1 MNRKDLEYL
10 NIAAML
16 LTALYVTVTG
26 LVAGFFGVHQVFLH
40 RYAGYACAALA
51 ALHLILKRRQ
61 VTAYLKQ
68 RLGRPEAKKSVEP
81 TQRDR
86 APLLGRRGFLAS
98 ALAAAGG
105 FALGRVWP
113 ARQPIELPGEATDV
127 GELYHQWS
135 RPGYGQV
142 VGTVTNWGE
151 WPGRY
156 KTHDGAE
163 RITLPHPLGFQGLSF
178 EEAVETRR
186 SVRSYSGESLSQE
199 ALSRLLHAAQGV
211 TKQAGMFR
219 AAPSAGALY
228 PIELYAVVHDVTGL
242 AQGIYHYAVRK
253 HELESLQP
261 GDFRAAVTQAGLWQG
276 FLGGANVCFILTAIF
291 QRTRWR
297 YHERA
302 YRYVMLEAGHV
313 GQNLYLAATSMGLGA
328 CAVGAFLDDQLDGLL
343 GVDGKEEATLY
354 VVSVGTV

>member
-1 MNRKDLEYL
+1 MKRKDLDYL
-10 NIAAML
+10 VIAAML
-16 LTALYVTVTG
+16 LSGLYATITG
-26 LVAGFFGVHQVFLH
+26 LVADLLGLHQVILH
-40 RYAGYACAALA
+40 NYAGYACATLGAS
-51 ALHLILKRRQ
+51 HLILNWKP
-61 VTAYLKQ
+61 TMAYLRRKLRQ
-68 RLGRPEAKKSVEP
+68 PRAQVPAEP
-81 TQRDR
+81 TPREE

-105 FALGRVWP
+105 FALGRLWP
-113 ARQPIELPGEATDV
+113 GRQPVELPGGAADV

-135 RPGYGQV
+135 KPGYEQILGAV
-142 VGTVTNWGE
+142 INWGE

-156 KTHDGAE
+156 KTYDGAE
-163 RITLPHPLGFQGLSF
+163 RIALPDPLDFQGPSL
-178 EEAVETRR
+178 EETSQTRR
-186 SVRSYSGESLSQE
+186 SVRSYAGESLSQE

-211 TKQAGMFR
+211 TKQAGMLR

-228 PIELYAVVHDVTGL
+228 PIELYAVVHDVAGL

-261 GDFRAAVTQAGLWQG
+261 GDFRTAVTQAGLWQA
-276 FLGGANVCFILTAIF
+276 FLGEANVCFILTAIF

-297 YHERA
+297 YHERT

-328 CAVGAFLDDQLDGLL
+328 CAVGAFLDDQLNTML
-343 GVDGKEEATLY
+343 GVDGQEEAALY